1 MSDRI
6 AVDVA
11 ALRHVLRCLNGPGHY
26 IRELQVTRG
35 LPGAGKENPIDILT
49 NEYNAYVAQG
59 PKDPDLTPEKSAELL
74 AAVLGTEFE
83 PEKAHAIMTVLYAEF
98 IRLLDVRPLRASWP
112 EVYELLIVN
121 GMDDAS
127 ARKAAS
133 VLFPSVTLE
142 QVEVLKNTLDTLLDL
157 QTKASIMQENI
168 DYRTRPWKGIDVT
181 LAQLEAVGGFLRA
194 NNLDQPVR
202 VVQRTDE
209 NTIHLRMAGGKVTTI
224 DRYGK
229 AEDEKAT

>member
-1 MSDRI
+1 MSNRI
-6 AVDVA
+6 AVDA
-11 ALRHVLRCLNGPGHY
+11 EALLHVLRCLNGPPHC
-26 IRELQVTRG
+26 IRELQMTRG
-35 LPGAGKENPIDILT
+35 LPGVDKQNPIDILT
-49 NEYNAYVAQG
+49 NEYNAYVAHG

-142 QVEVLKNTLDTLLDL
+142 QVEVLKNTLDTLFDL

-168 DYRTRPWKGIDVT
+168 DYRTRPWKAIDVT
-181 LAQLEAVGGFLRA
+181 LAQLEAIGGFIRA
-194 NNLDQPVR
+194 KNLDQSVR
-202 VVQRTDE
+202 VVQYIDE
-209 NTIHLRMAGGKVTTI
+209 NTIYLHMADGKVTMI
-224 DRYGK
+224 DCYGK
-229 AEDEKAT
+229 AENEKAT